1 MKPTEI
7 LSNEHRVIEQVLAC
21 LERMIDQSQS
31 RRKLAEQ
38 PACEAVVF
46 FRMFADRCH
55 HGKEETHLF
64 PAMEAKGF
72 SRETGPTG
80 VMLREHELGRAHVR
94 GMDQAIEAAAAGDA
108 EALRQFAEHGR
119 AYIELLREHIQK
131 EDHCLFAMADQ
142 AFSQEDQQALW
153 EAFQRVEAEEMGAGT
168 HETYLKIANDLA
180 DRYGVPH
187 ATVDSQGHVG
197 GCCGH

>member
-21 LERMIDQSQS
+21 LQKMIEQSQS
-31 RRKLAEQ
+31 QQKLAEQ
-38 PACEAVVF
+38 PARDAIAF

-55 HGKEETHLF
+55 HGKEEAHLF

-142 AFSQEDQQALW
+142 AFDQQDQQTLLD
-153 EAFQRVEAEEMGAGT
+153 AFQRVEAEEMGAGT
-168 HETYLKIANDLA
+168 HETYLKIGNDLA

-187 ATVDSQGHVG
+187 ATSHAHGHTVR
-197 GCCGH
+197 CCGH